1 MFLNV
6 ADVIIIIALIM
17 AVYVGIWHGLIKQ
30 VSTTVGFLAAL
41 VVVALIYG
49 KLVFLTEHSAA
60 RMAVLL
66 MLTIAVALLCYDLF
80 ANLGDWLRKTYA
92 GKLKLKKSTDRLG
105 GAAVAMVGC
114 LTAVWLS
121 AAMFDNAAVPL
132 VKAQLDGS
140 LVLGATKTLGP
151 APTFFTNI
159 GHLLGPFSAP
169 DAFAIAEPGFG
180 SGPAKINKQFS
191 TIDQS
196 AARIAPSVVKIKAWG
211 CGSTS
216 AGSGFVIADKMVITN
231 AHVVAG
237 STQIYAEDKNGIHTA
252 KAVWFDPKLDVSVLA
267 VDKALAGAPL
277 PLKKGAMSTGDVGVV
292 LGYANGD
299 QLEANDAT
307 ILQLLRADGY
317 DIYGQDKVV
326 RSIYAVRSPVVPGD
340 SGGALIDQDGNVAGL
355 IFGNSILQ
363 KKTGYAIAS
372 NQIAPIVKSVQ
383 SRTTV
388 APTGLCTAQ

>member
-1 MFLNV
+1 
-6 ADVIIIIALIM
+6 
-17 AVYVGIWHGLIKQ
+17 
-30 VSTTVGFLAAL
+30 
-41 VVVALIYG
+41 
-49 KLVFLTEHSAA
+49 VFLTEHSAA

-66 MLTIAVALLCYDLF
+66 LLTIAVALLCYDLF
-80 ANLGDWLRKTYA
+80 ANLGNWLRKVY
-92 GKLKLKKSTDRLG
+92 GPKLRLKKTTDRLG

-140 LVLGATKTLGP
+140 LVLVATKTLGP
-151 APTFFTNI
+151 APTLFTNI

-169 DAFAIAEPGFG
+169 DAFAVTEPGFG
-180 SGPAKINKQFS
+180 SAPAKISKQFRS
-191 TIDQS
+191 IDES
-196 AARIAPSVVKIKAWG
+196 AVRVAPSLVKIKAWG

-216 AGSGFVIADKMVITN
+216 AGSGFVVADKMVITN

-237 STQIYAEDKNGIHTA
+237 SSQIYAEDKNGTHTA
-252 KAVWFDPKLDVSVLA
+252 RAIWFDPKLDISVLA
-267 VDKALAGAPL
+267 VDKGLAGIPL
-277 PLKKGAMSTGDVGVV
+277 ALKKDAMNTGDVGVV

-299 QLEANDAT
+299 QLVANDAT
-307 ILQLLRADGY
+307 VLQLLRADGY

-326 RSIYAVRSPVVPGD
+326 RTIYAVRSPVVPGD

-372 NQIAPIVKSVQ
+372 NQITPIVKSLKSGLAAVH
-383 SRTTV
+383 
-388 APTGLCTAQ
+388 TGLCTAQ